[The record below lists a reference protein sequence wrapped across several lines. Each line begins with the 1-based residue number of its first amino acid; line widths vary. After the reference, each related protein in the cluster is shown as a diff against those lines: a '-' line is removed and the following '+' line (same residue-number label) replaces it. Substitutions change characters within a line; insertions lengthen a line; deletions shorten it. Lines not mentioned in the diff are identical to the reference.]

1 MSGVDPT
8 VCHICKNGVGD
19 TPTTLSYGPILLGT
33 ICQNCTKAGLD
44 VAVVL
49 RDGFTK
55 LAARA
60 RLARSADVA
69 HTPSP
74 EEPK

>member
-1 MSGVDPT
+1 MDPS
-8 VCHICKNGVGD
+8 VCYIGGKGVGD

-33 ICQNCTKAGLD
+33 ICQSCTKAGLD

-60 RLARSADVA
+60 RLARSADVE
-69 HTPSP
+69 HNPGEGKP
-74 EEPK
+74 